1 MAAGGTVEGLL
12 ADPRAIDPLIYRWY
26 QIVSVC
32 GTSIK
37 ELIYEVFGEGIMSN
51 IDFSMD
57 IVQQPD
63 SKNDPVDVVLPGKFL
78 P

>member
-1 MAAGGTVEGLL
+1 MAAGGAVGGLL

-37 ELIYEVFGEGIMSN
+37 ELRLLMGDRRDKFR
-51 IDFSMD
+51 FSPN
-57 IVQQPD
+57 Q
-63 SKNDPVDVVLPGKFL
+63 SKPQSGSEE
-78 P
+78 